1 MNNPHISIIIPI
13 YNSEKYISEC
23 VDSIINQSYKDFEL
37 ILVNDGSSDKSGL
50 LCEQIALSD
59 HRIKI
64 YHKENGGAASA
75 RKYGVEKAKGEW
87 ILFSD
92 SDDIMP
98 NGAIE
103 DLISKDNGNC
113 ELILG
118 TILYKRQRLFIYTEN
133 FETSINKSE
142 YIKCLLDRK
151 TYYGPCSKLYKRSL
165 FDNIIWDTDKEIF
178 QNEDLLMLITLT
190 TKIQNPIIVSN
201 NYVHYHCIEKEDSIS
216 TKQMSLTGWSRLFY
230 KIREELEL
238 TNNFNEDIKT
248 AYFNYI
254 IWSLYTFI
262 LANGYF
268 TNDKILLNEI
278 RILQN
283 ESSVYP
289 ENKLNSIYIL
299 SKRKQVYY
307 VCKRKTRLFLSKFKK
322 RIIKTFFNL
331 LIKSGFLSNENSPYF
346 NI

>member
-1 MNNPHISIIIPI
+1 MNKPHISIIIPI

-23 VDSIINQSYKDFEL
+23 VDSILNQSYKDFEL
-37 ILVNDGSSDKSGL
+37 ILVNDGSSDKSSI

-59 HRIKI
+59 YRIKT

-75 RKYGVEKAKGEW
+75 RKYGVEKARGEW

-133 FETSINKSE
+133 FETSINKLE
-142 YIKCLLDRK
+142 YIKSLLDRK

-165 FDNIIWDTDKEIF
+165 FDNINWVTDKEIF
-178 QNEDLLMLITLT
+178 QNEDLLMLIALT

-216 TKQMSLTGWSRLFY
+216 TKQMSLTGWSHLFY
-230 KIREELEL
+230 KIREILEL
-238 TNNFNEDIKT
+238 TNNFNKEIKT
-248 AYFNYI
+248 AYLNYV

-262 LANGYF
+262 LTNGYF
-268 TNDKILLNEI
+268 INDKNLLDEI

-283 ESSVYP
+283 ESFVYP
-289 ENKLNSIYIL
+289 ENRLNSIYIL
-299 SKRKQVYY
+299 RLRKQVFY
-307 VCKRKTRLFLSKFKK
+307 VYKRRIRLFLSKIRK
-322 RIIKTFFNL
+322 RIIK
-331 LIKSGFLSNENSPYF
+331 
-346 NI
+346 NIF